1 MPYKVIDKNN
11 QIIEGTFKT
20 RKEAERFIDQ
30 LPAANARY
38 GIKLAKKNNNNKLKI
53 KKA

>member
-1 MPYKVIDKNN
+1 MPYQVIDKNN
-11 QIIEGTFKT
+11 QINEGTFKT

-30 LPAANARY
+30 LPGANARY
-38 GIKLAKKNNNNKLKI
+38 GIKLAKNNTKLKI